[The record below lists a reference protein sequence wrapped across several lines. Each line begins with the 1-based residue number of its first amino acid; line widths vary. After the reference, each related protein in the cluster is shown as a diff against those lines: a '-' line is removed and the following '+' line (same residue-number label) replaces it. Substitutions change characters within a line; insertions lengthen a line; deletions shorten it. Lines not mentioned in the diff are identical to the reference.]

1 MMAAQTGSPGPADE
15 AVEAQEQEQGGTAEW
30 MGLTRLQLKNNR
42 KALTDILNG
51 LADKSLSPVIA
62 SAQLSM
68 IGLKQ
73 ANIDA
78 IVADASDG
86 TVNNPVPTEEVAD
99 V

>member
-1 MMAAQTGSPGPADE
+1 
-15 AVEAQEQEQGGTAEW
+15 

-86 TVNNPVPTEEVAD
+86 QVDNPVPTEDVAD